1 MPPESIEVL
10 DSFMIKPLTD
20 DRADDRTGPSLGSD
34 PMKLLEAFE
43 ILKRPVFVAGSA
55 REISLSCGFTP
66 LHLKTFLEAHLR
78 THFPT
83 KRIEIQTGLYGDLAG
98 NLERLERA
106 GGSETCVVVEWG
118 DLDPRLGIRS
128 LGNWR
133 SADIPE
139 VVESARRQ
147 SERLIYLIRRTAE
160 LAPVYVTSPTLPLP
174 PIFVTRAA
182 QAHKDEC
189 KLREIAGSF
198 SAALSASR
206 QVKVISSQRLDEL
219 SPLDRRFDP
228 KAEMSS
234 GFPYRL
240 EHTSILAGLFA
251 TLIDDV
257 PPKKGLITDLDDTLW
272 AGILGEVGVAG
283 VSWDTASGAHMH
295 GLYQRFLGSLSSAG
309 VLLAVASKN
318 DRALAEKALARRDI
332 LLSREHVF
340 PLQVNWDR
348 KPESVQRIL
357 KAWNIGSDDVV
368 FVDDSP
374 MEVAEVH
381 AAFPQMECIAFP
393 KHDSSAVWRL
403 LRTLRDRFGKSEVS
417 AEDEIRLDSI
427 HSSAAFR
434 SSVDTPDFDT
444 DTFLRNAHATILFS
458 LKPDTQDNRA
468 FELINKTNQF
478 NLNGRRW
485 SHSDWLSSLQDS
497 NAFLLTAAYEDRYG
511 PLGKIAVVMG
521 KHEGSKLR
529 VASWVMSCRAFSR
542 RIEHQCLKYLFEKMG
557 VEEIVFDYVA
567 TPRNGPIQNFF
578 AELLQG
584 PPPENLSLEKAA
596 FSVKAPPLFHRVNEV
611 GNV

>member
-1 MPPESIEVL
+1 
-10 DSFMIKPLTD
+10 
-20 DRADDRTGPSLGSD
+20 
-34 PMKLLEAFE
+34 MKLLEALE
-43 ILKRPVFVAGSA
+43 VLKRPVVAAGST

-78 THFPT
+78 AHFPT
-83 KRIEIQTGLYGDLAG
+83 NRIEIKTGLYGDLAG

-106 GGSETCVVVEWG
+106 GASETCVVVEWG

-128 LGNWR
+128 LGSWR

-139 VVESARRQ
+139 IVESARRQ
-147 SERLIYLIRRTAE
+147 SERLIYLIRRAAE
-160 LAPVYVTSPTLPLP
+160 LMPLYVSSPTLPLP
-174 PIFVTRAA
+174 PVFITRAA

-219 SPLDRRFDP
+219 SPLGRRFDP
-228 KAEMSS
+228 KAEMRS
-234 GFPYRL
+234 GFPYSL
-240 EHTSILAGLFA
+240 EHTSTLAGLFA
-251 TLIDDV
+251 TLIEDL

-272 AGILGEVGVAG
+272 AGVLGEVGVEG
-283 VSWDTASGAHMH
+283 ISWDTASEVHMH
-295 GLYQRFLGSLSSAG
+295 GLYQRFLASLSSAG
-309 VLLAVASKN
+309 ALLAIASKN
-318 DRALAEKALARRDI
+318 DQALVEKALARRDI
-332 LLSREHVF
+332 LLPRERIF

-348 KPESVQRIL
+348 KPESVRRIL
-357 KAWNIGSDDVV
+357 KEWNIAPDDVV

-374 MEVAEVH
+374 MEVAEVQ
-381 AAFPQMECIAFP
+381 AAFAQMECIAFP
-393 KHDSSAVWRL
+393 KDDSLAVWEL

-417 AEDEIRLDSI
+417 AEDEIRPGSI
-427 HSSAAFR
+427 RSSAAFR
-434 SSVDTPDFDT
+434 GSVDASDFDT

-458 LKPDTQDNRA
+458 LRPDAQDNRA
-468 FELINKTNQF
+468 FELVNKTNQF

-485 SHSDWLSSLQDS
+485 SRSEWLSFLEDPS
-497 NAFLLTAAYEDRYG
+497 AFLLSAAYEDRYG

-521 KHEGSKLR
+521 NNEGPRLR

-542 RIEHQCLKYLFEKMG
+542 RIEHQCLRYLFEKMG

-567 TPRNGPIQNFF
+567 TPRNGPIQDFF

-584 PPPENLSLEKAA
+584 PPPANPSLPKAS
-596 FSVKAPPLFHRVNEV
+596 FSMKAPPLFHRVEEAA
-611 GNV
+611 NV